1 MNKFS
6 KYEIFEAAVKATKDK
21 NLTLKDVEVQLKKLG
36 FSTSEKEFS
45 NATRLAVVA
54 RFKLEKAKKQSD
66 KQLIASLE
74 KRSSRFAKAI
84 GQSISVGCCSEKI
97 NDKINDLL
105 EAVSNL
111 NEQVEELKT
120 EKMSRMLQLIPM
132 IIPKIQMMRYLQQRI
147 LLLIA
152 LKFQIELIPITIR
165 ISKVIMRKQILNIPM
180 IVMEMTNK

>member
-1 MNKFS
+1 MLNHRKQKLSKLFNGKRKVLGMNKFS

-84 GQSISVGCCSEKI
+84 GQSISVGCCSEKSMI
-97 NDKINDLL
+97 KLTICLR
-105 EAVSNL
+105 
-111 NEQVEELKT
+111 QF
-120 EKMSRMLQLIPM
+120 LI
-132 IIPKIQMMRYLQQRI
+132 
-147 LLLIA
+147 
-152 LKFQIELIPITIR
+152 
-165 ISKVIMRKQILNIPM
+165 
-180 IVMEMTNK
+180 

>member
-1 MNKFS
+1 M
-6 KYEIFEAAVKATKDK
+6 
-21 NLTLKDVEVQLKKLG
+21 
-36 FSTSEKEFS
+36 
-45 NATRLAVVA
+45 
-54 RFKLEKAKKQSD
+54 
-66 KQLIASLE
+66 
-74 KRSSRFAKAI
+74 
-84 GQSISVGCCSEKI
+84 
-97 NDKINDLL
+97 L